1 MATDKPLTFSNF
13 LKSQVLRADYV
24 VIDEP
29 TPDRTR
35 FPHEKKLEILHA
47 LCIHRGYREAQD
59 CERVRRALYT
69 QEHEDGRPPQLLLAL
84 AYLPDQVISLPEH
97 VDSSSEN
104 KAIAKLRLA
113 SSFSPARTHYR
124 HSSLNWEQRRY
135 CLYLPDDIHSLLI
148 ERDCALL
155 AA

>member
-1 MATDKPLTFSNF
+1 MATDNPLTFSSF

-35 FPHEKKLEILHA
+35 FPHEQKLEILHA
-47 LCIHRGYREAQD
+47 LCIRRGYREAQD
-59 CERVRRALYT
+59 CERIRRALYT
-69 QEHEDGRPPQLLLAL
+69 QEHDDDCPPQLLLAL
-84 AYLPDQVISLPEH
+84 AYLPDQVISLPER
-97 VDSSSEN
+97 VDSGGEN
-104 KAIAKLRLA
+104 KAIAELRLA
-113 SSFSPARTHYR
+113 SSFSPVRTYYR
-124 HSSLNWEQRRY
+124 LSSLSWDRRRY